1 MVKIIAALRER
12 LCLFGK
18 YQLKPKENKNM
29 CVLLGIIGGLIGS
42 LILLAINSYL
52 EIKDVDDETF
62 TKPKLR
68 DYDKEQRD

>member
-1 MVKIIAALRER
+1 
-12 LCLFGK
+12 
-18 YQLKPKENKNM
+18 M

-62 TKPKLR
+62 IKPKLR
-68 DYDKEQRD
+68 DYDREQRD